1 MLRAIGATP
10 TECTHPGLAPRAQEY
25 NAFLALTFDERVET
39 SMVLLMEETV
49 MKPLRAIGAVS
60 RWLFSTVLH
69 VVGIQS
75 HGVDPKGADYL
86 FKPRPPEYRP

>member
-1 MLRAIGATP
+1 
-10 TECTHPGLAPRAQEY
+10 
-25 NAFLALTFDERVET
+25 
-39 SMVLLMEETV
+39 MVLSMKEAV
-49 MKPLRAIGAVS
+49 MKPLRAAGSVS
-60 RWLFSTVLH
+60 KWLFSTVLH